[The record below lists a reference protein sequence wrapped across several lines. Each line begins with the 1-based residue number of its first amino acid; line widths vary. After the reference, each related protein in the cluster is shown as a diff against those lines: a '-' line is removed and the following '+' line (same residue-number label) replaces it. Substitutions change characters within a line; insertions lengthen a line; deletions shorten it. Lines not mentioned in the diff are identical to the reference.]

1 MDALPPNFPYLF
13 AAYAAIWT
21 ALFFY
26 LFRLL
31 KKEKELRTRLD
42 SLVAD
47 LEKKSAETAV

>member
-1 MDALPPNFPYLF
+1 MESLPTNFPYLF

-31 KKEKELRTRLD
+31 KKEKELRAQLE
-42 SLVAD
+42 SLVAE
-47 LEKKSAETAV
+47 LEKERSETSP